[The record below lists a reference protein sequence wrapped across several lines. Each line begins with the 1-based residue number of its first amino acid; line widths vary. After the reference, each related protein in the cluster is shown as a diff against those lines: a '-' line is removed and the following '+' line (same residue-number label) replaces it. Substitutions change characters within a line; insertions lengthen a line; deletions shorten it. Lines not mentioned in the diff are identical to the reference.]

1 MGSPSNA
8 IICAQMESP
17 SIGGSVEGKRRLGR
31 PPCQAPVRAWA
42 DVKGN
47 DTGSIMTAASEAR
60 TARSAS
66 ISRSVRRYVGGL
78 LNLT

>member
-47 DTGSIMTAASEAR
+47 DTGSIMSEAPR
-60 TARSAS
+60 QVKQGPRG
-66 ISRSVRRYVGGL
+66 RRQFLGPFGG
-78 LNLT
+78 TWADS